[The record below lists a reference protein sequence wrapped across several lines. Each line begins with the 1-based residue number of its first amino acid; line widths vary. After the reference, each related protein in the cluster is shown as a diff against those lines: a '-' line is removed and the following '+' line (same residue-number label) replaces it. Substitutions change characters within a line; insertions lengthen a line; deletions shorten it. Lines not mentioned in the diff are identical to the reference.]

1 MGNFEIQDPP
11 IFQTDITKWSRE
23 TNADGDEMGLD
34 MEKVFN
40 NTIYN
45 KAQTEKNKKEIERNA
60 ALIEREKTVT
70 TVTLM
75 ATGWQEKNGLYIQ
88 TVSVP
93 GAEAGAEPILYSAL
107 DDDADAETRKTY
119 KKAFGI
125 VSGGTGVTGDGTV
138 TFKVDKRPATDCT
151 VGLRGV

>member
-11 IFQTDITKWSRE
+11 IFQTEITKWSRE
-23 TNADGDEMGLD
+23 TNVDGDEMGRD

-45 KAQTEKNKKEIERNA
+45 KAQTEKNKKEIEREKAVTEVLLTA
-60 ALIEREKTVT
+60 AD
-70 TVTLM
+70 
-75 ATGWQEKNGLYIQ
+75 WQEENGLYIQ
-88 TVSVP
+88 TVSIP
-93 GAEAGAEPILYSAL
+93 GAEEGAEPVLYSAL
-107 DDDADAETRKTY
+107 PDDADAETRKAY

-125 VSGGTGVTGDGTV
+125 IAGGSGSIGAGTA
-138 TFKVDKRPATDCT
+138 TFKVDKKPATDCT

>member
-70 TVTLM
+70 EVLLTAVD
-75 ATGWQEKNGLYIQ
+75 WQEENDLYIQ

-93 GAEAGAEPILYSAL
+93 GAEAGAEPILYQRA
-107 DDDADAETRKTY
+107 
-119 KKAFGI
+119 G
-125 VSGGTGVTGDGTV
+125 
-138 TFKVDKRPATDCT
+138 
-151 VGLRGV
+151 

>member
-23 TNADGDEMGLD
+23 TNADGDEMGRD

-45 KAQTEKNKKEIERNA
+45 KAM
-60 ALIEREKTVT
+60 IERERNVT
-70 TVTLM
+70 EVTLT
-75 ATGWQEKNGLYIQ
+75 AAGWREENGLYIQ

-93 GAEAGAEPILYSAL
+93 GAEKNIDPVLCSAL
-107 DDDADAETRKTY
+107 ADDADVETRKAY

-125 VSGGTGVTGDGTV
+125 ISGGSGSVGAGTA
-138 TFKVDKRPATDCT
+138 TFKVDKKPATDCT

>member
-11 IFQTDITKWSRE
+11 VFQVEITKWSRE
-23 TNADGDEMGLD
+23 TNADGDEMGRD

-45 KAQTEKNKKEIERNA
+45 KAM
-60 ALIEREKTVT
+60 IERERNVT
-70 TVTLM
+70 EVLLTAVD
-75 ATGWQEKNGLYIQ
+75 WQEENGLYIQ
-88 TVSVP
+88 TISVP
-93 GAEAGAEPILYSAL
+93 GAEEDMDPVLYSAL
-107 DDDADAETRKTY
+107 ADEADAEARKAY

-125 VSGGTGVTGDGTV
+125 ISSGSGIVRAGTA
-138 TFKVDKRPATDCT
+138 TFKVDKKPATDCM

>member
-11 IFQTDITKWSRE
+11 VFQVEITKWSRE
-23 TNADGDEMGLD
+23 TNADGDEMGRD

-45 KAQTEKNKKEIERNA
+45 KAM
-60 ALIEREKTVT
+60 IERERNVT
-70 TVTLM
+70 EVTLT
-75 ATGWQEKNGLYIQ
+75 AAGWREENGLYIQ

-93 GAEAGAEPILYSAL
+93 GAEKNIDPVLCSAL
-107 DDDADAETRKTY
+107 ADDADVETRKAY

-125 VSGGTGVTGDGTV
+125 ISGGSGSVGAGTA
-138 TFKVDKRPATDCT
+138 TFKVDKKPATDCT

>member
-11 IFQTDITKWSRE
+11 IFQTEITKWSRE
-23 TNADGDEMGLD
+23 TNADGDEMGRD

-60 ALIEREKTVT
+60 ALIKQEKHVT
-70 TVTLM
+70 IVTLT
-75 ATGWQEKNGLYIQ
+75 AVGWQEKNGLYIQ

-93 GAEAGAEPILYSAL
+93 GAEEDMDPVLCSAL
-107 DDDADAETRKTY
+107 ADEADAEARKAY

-125 VSGGTGVTGDGTV
+125 ISSGSGIVKAGTA
-138 TFKVDKRPATDCT
+138 TFKVDKKPATDCM

>member
-11 IFQTDITKWSRE
+11 VFQVEITKWSRE
-23 TNADGDEMGLD
+23 TNADGDEMGRD

-45 KAQTEKNKKEIERNA
+45 KAQTEKNKKEIEREKAVTEVLLTA
-60 ALIEREKTVT
+60 AD
-70 TVTLM
+70 
-75 ATGWQEKNGLYIQ
+75 WQEENGLYIQ
-88 TVSVP
+88 TVSIP
-93 GAEAGAEPILYSAL
+93 GAEEGAEPVLYSAL
-107 DDDADAETRKTY
+107 PDDADAETRKAY

-125 VSGGTGVTGDGTV
+125 IAGGSGSIGAGTA
-138 TFKVDKRPATDCT
+138 TFKVDKKPATDCT

>member
-11 IFQTDITKWSRE
+11 IFQTEITKWSRE
-23 TNADGDEMGLD
+23 TDADGDEMGRD

-60 ALIEREKTVT
+60 ALIKQEKHVT
-70 TVTLM
+70 IVMLTAV
-75 ATGWQEKNGLYIQ
+75 GWQEENGLYIQ

-93 GAEAGAEPILYSAL
+93 GAEEDMDPVLCSAL
-107 DDDADAETRKTY
+107 ADEADAEARKAY

-125 VSGGTGVTGDGTV
+125 ISSGSGIVKAGTA
-138 TFKVDKRPATDCT
+138 TFKVDKKPATDCM

>member
-11 IFQTDITKWSRE
+11 IFQTDIKKWSRE

-45 KAQTEKNKKEIERNA
+45 KAQTEKNKKEIEHNA
-60 ALIEREKTVT
+60 ALIEREKHVT
-70 TVTLM
+70 TVKLT
-75 ATGWQEKNGLYIQ
+75 AAGWREENGLYVQ

-93 GAEAGAEPILYSAL
+93 GAEAGAEPMLCSAL
-107 DDDADAETRKTY
+107 DDDADVETRKTY

-138 TFKVDKRPATDCT
+138 TFKVDKRPATDCA

>member
-23 TNADGDEMGLD
+23 TNADGDEMGRD

-60 ALIEREKTVT
+60 ALIEREKAVT
-70 TVTLM
+70 EVLLT
-75 ATGWQEKNGLYIQ
+75 AAGWQEENGLYIQ

-93 GAEAGAEPILYSAL
+93 GAEEGAEPVLYSAL
-107 DDDADAETRKTY
+107 ADEADAEARKAY

-125 VSGGTGVTGDGTV
+125 ISGGSGIVGAGTA
-138 TFKVDKRPATDCT
+138 TFKVDKKPATDCT

>member
-11 IFQTDITKWSRE
+11 IFQTEITKWSRE
-23 TNADGDEMGLD
+23 TNADGDEMGRD

-45 KAQTEKNKKEIERNA
+45 KAQTEKNKKEIEREKAVTEVLLTA
-60 ALIEREKTVT
+60 AD
-70 TVTLM
+70 
-75 ATGWQEKNGLYIQ
+75 WQEENGLYIQ

-93 GAEAGAEPILYSAL
+93 GAEEGAEPVLYSAL
-107 DDDADAETRKTY
+107 PDDADAETRKAY

-125 VSGGTGVTGDGTV
+125 IAGGSGSIGAGTA
-138 TFKVDKRPATDCT
+138 TFKVDKKPATDCT

>member
-11 IFQTDITKWSRE
+11 IFQTEITKWSRE
-23 TNADGDEMGLD
+23 TNADGDEMGRD

-45 KAQTEKNKKEIERNA
+45 KAQTEKNKKEIEREKAVTEVLLTA
-60 ALIEREKTVT
+60 AD
-70 TVTLM
+70 
-75 ATGWQEKNGLYIQ
+75 WQEENGLYIQ
-88 TVSVP
+88 TVSIP
-93 GAEAGAEPILYSAL
+93 GAEEGTEPVLYSAL
-107 DDDADAETRKTY
+107 PDDADAETRKAY

-125 VSGGTGVTGDGTV
+125 IAGGSGSIGAGTA
-138 TFKVDKRPATDCT
+138 TFKVDKKPATDCT

>member
-45 KAQTEKNKKEIERNA
+45 KAQTEKNKKEFEVVI
-60 ALIEREKTVT
+60 
-70 TVTLM
+70 
-75 ATGWQEKNGLYIQ
+75 
-88 TVSVP
+88 
-93 GAEAGAEPILYSAL
+93 
-107 DDDADAETRKTY
+107 
-119 KKAFGI
+119 
-125 VSGGTGVTGDGTV
+125 
-138 TFKVDKRPATDCT
+138 
-151 VGLRGV
+151 

>member
-11 IFQTDITKWSRE
+11 IFQTEITKWSRE
-23 TNADGDEMGLD
+23 TNADGDEMGRD

-45 KAQTEKNKKEIERNA
+45 KAQTEKNKKEIEREKAVTEVLLTA
-60 ALIEREKTVT
+60 AD
-70 TVTLM
+70 
-75 ATGWQEKNGLYIQ
+75 WQEENGLYIQ
-88 TVSVP
+88 TVSIP
-93 GAEAGAEPILYSAL
+93 GAEEGAEPVLYSAL
-107 DDDADAETRKTY
+107 PDDADAETRKAY

-125 VSGGTGVTGDGTV
+125 IAGGSGSIGAGTA
-138 TFKVDKRPATDCT
+138 TFKVDKKPATDCT

>member
-11 IFQTDITKWSRE
+11 IFQTEITKWSRE
-23 TNADGDEMGLD
+23 TDADGDERGRD

-45 KAQTEKNKKEIERNA
+45 KAM
-60 ALIEREKTVT
+60 IERERHVT
-70 TVTLM
+70 EVLLTAVD
-75 ATGWQEKNGLYIQ
+75 WQEENGLYIQ
-88 TVSVP
+88 TISVP
-93 GAEAGAEPILYSAL
+93 GTEEDMDPVLYSAL
-107 DDDADAETRKTY
+107 ADEADAEARKAY

-125 VSGGTGVTGDGTV
+125 ISSGSGIVRAGTA
-138 TFKVDKRPATDCT
+138 TFKVDKKPATDCM

>member
-11 IFQTDITKWSRE
+11 IFQTEITKWSRE
-23 TNADGDEMGLD
+23 TDADGDEMGRD

-45 KAQTEKNKKEIERNA
+45 KAM
-60 ALIEREKTVT
+60 IERERHVT
-70 TVTLM
+70 EVLLTAVD
-75 ATGWQEKNGLYIQ
+75 WQEENGLYIQ
-88 TVSVP
+88 TISVP
-93 GAEAGAEPILYSAL
+93 GTKEDMDPVLYSAL
-107 DDDADAETRKTY
+107 ADEADAEARKAY

-125 VSGGTGVTGDGTV
+125 ISSGSGIVRAGTA
-138 TFKVDKRPATDCT
+138 TFKVDKKPATDCM

>member
-23 TNADGDEMGLD
+23 TNADGDEMGQD

-45 KAQTEKNKKEIERNA
+45 KAQTEKNKKEIEHNA
-60 ALIEREKTVT
+60 TLIKQEKHVT
-70 TVTLM
+70 EVTLT
-75 ATGWQEKNGLYIQ
+75 AAGWREENGLYIQ

-93 GAEAGAEPILYSAL
+93 GAEKNIDPVLCSAL
-107 DDDADAETRKTY
+107 ADDADVETRKAY

-125 VSGGTGVTGDGTV
+125 ISGGSGSVGAGTA
-138 TFKVDKRPATDCT
+138 TFKVDKKPATDCT

>member
-11 IFQTDITKWSRE
+11 IFQTEITKWSRE
-23 TNADGDEMGLD
+23 TDADGDEMGRD

-40 NTIYN
+40 NTVYN
-45 KAQTEKNKKEIERNA
+45 KAMM
-60 ALIEREKTVT
+60 ERERHVT
-70 TVTLM
+70 EVLLTAVD
-75 ATGWQEKNGLYIQ
+75 WQEENGLYIQ

-93 GAEAGAEPILYSAL
+93 GAEEGMDPVLYSAL
-107 DDDADAETRKTY
+107 ADEADAEARKAY

-125 VSGGTGVTGDGTV
+125 ISSGSGIVKAGTA
-138 TFKVDKRPATDCT
+138 TFKVDKKPATDCM

>member
-11 IFQTDITKWSRE
+11 IFQTEITKWSRE
-23 TNADGDEMGLD
+23 TNADGDEMGRD

-45 KAQTEKNKKEIERNA
+45 KAQTEKNKKEIEREKAVTEVLLTA
-60 ALIEREKTVT
+60 AD
-70 TVTLM
+70 
-75 ATGWQEKNGLYIQ
+75 WQVENGLYIQ
-88 TVSVP
+88 TVSIP
-93 GAEAGAEPILYSAL
+93 GAEEGAEPVLYSAL
-107 DDDADAETRKTY
+107 PDDADAETRKAY

-125 VSGGTGVTGDGTV
+125 IAGGSGSIGAGTA
-138 TFKVDKRPATDCT
+138 TFKVDKKPATDCT

>member
-11 IFQTDITKWSRE
+11 IFQTEITKWSRE
-23 TNADGDEMGLD
+23 TDADGDEMGRD

-40 NTIYN
+40 NTMYN
-45 KAQTEKNKKEIERNA
+45 KAM
-60 ALIEREKTVT
+60 IERERNVT
-70 TVTLM
+70 EVLLTAVD
-75 ATGWQEKNGLYIQ
+75 WQEENGLYIQ

-93 GAEAGAEPILYSAL
+93 GAEEDMDPVLYSAL
-107 DDDADAETRKTY
+107 ADEADAEARKAY

-125 VSGGTGVTGDGTV
+125 IASGSGIVRAGTA
-138 TFKVDKRPATDCT
+138 TFKVDKKPATDCM

>member
-11 IFQTDITKWSRE
+11 IFQTEITKWSRE
-23 TNADGDEMGLD
+23 TDADGDEMGRD

-40 NTIYN
+40 NTVYN
-45 KAQTEKNKKEIERNA
+45 KAM
-60 ALIEREKTVT
+60 IEREKTVT
-70 TVTLM
+70 EVLLTAVD
-75 ATGWQEKNGLYIQ
+75 WQEENDLYIQ

-107 DDDADAETRKTY
+107 DDDADAETRKAY

>member
-11 IFQTDITKWSRE
+11 IFQTEITKWSRE
-23 TNADGDEMGLD
+23 TDADGDEMGRD

-45 KAQTEKNKKEIERNA
+45 KAM
-60 ALIEREKTVT
+60 IERERHVT
-70 TVTLM
+70 EVLLTAVD
-75 ATGWQEKNGLYIQ
+75 WQEENGLYIQ
-88 TVSVP
+88 TISVP
-93 GAEAGAEPILYSAL
+93 GAEEDMDPVLYSAL
-107 DDDADAETRKTY
+107 ADEVDAEARKAY

-125 VSGGTGVTGDGTV
+125 ISSGSGIVKAGTA
-138 TFKVDKRPATDCT
+138 TFKVDKKPATDCM

>member
-11 IFQTDITKWSRE
+11 IFQTEITKWSRE
-23 TNADGDEMGLD
+23 TNADGDEMGRD

-60 ALIEREKTVT
+60 ALIKQEKHVT
-70 TVTLM
+70 IVMLTAV
-75 ATGWQEKNGLYIQ
+75 GWQEENGLYIQ

-93 GAEAGAEPILYSAL
+93 GAEEDMDPVLCSAL
-107 DDDADAETRKTY
+107 ADEADAEARKAY

-125 VSGGTGVTGDGTV
+125 ISSGSGIVKAGTA
-138 TFKVDKRPATDCT
+138 TFKVDKKPATDCM

>member
-11 IFQTDITKWSRE
+11 IFQTEITKWSRE
-23 TNADGDEMGLD
+23 TDADGDEMGRD

-45 KAQTEKNKKEIERNA
+45 KAM
-60 ALIEREKTVT
+60 IERERHVT
-70 TVTLM
+70 EVLLTAVD
-75 ATGWQEKNGLYIQ
+75 WQEENGLYIQ
-88 TVSVP
+88 TISVP
-93 GAEAGAEPILYSAL
+93 GAEEDMDPVLYSAL
-107 DDDADAETRKTY
+107 ADEADAEARKAY

-125 VSGGTGVTGDGTV
+125 ISSGSGIVRAGTA
-138 TFKVDKRPATDCT
+138 TFKVDKKPATDCT